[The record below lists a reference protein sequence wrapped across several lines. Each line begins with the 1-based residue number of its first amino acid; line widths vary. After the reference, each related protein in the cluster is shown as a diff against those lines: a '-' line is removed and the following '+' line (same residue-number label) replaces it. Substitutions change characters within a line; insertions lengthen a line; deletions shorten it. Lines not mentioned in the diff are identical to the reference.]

1 MRVSTLLVSA
11 LTLMITSAAF
21 AEAPRWADD
30 RGENATEEQLRAL
43 GENVIDTIG
52 PASGPPLSGA
62 ALATRTEQLA
72 SEIRCPVCQGQSVQ
86 ASTAEAARNMKAQI
100 EALVAAGYT
109 DDEVLRY
116 FETSYGEF
124 IRMMPRAEGFNLLVW
139 LIPGLAMLL
148 GGLVTWQAIKRL
160 GARPKPTPPSE
171 PSEGS
176 SEQAGTAS
184 APSAEE
190 LELQPWLKKVR
201 EELEAHGG

>member
-148 GGLVTWQAIKRL
+148 GALVTWQAIKRL